1 VPTSTLTPTPSPTAE
16 TECVGD
22 CDGDGRVDINELILG
37 VNIALNAQP
46 VSACPPF
53 DTNGSGAVEIDE
65 LIGGVNAALGGCGAR
80 AAEIDSE

>member
-1 VPTSTLTPTPSPTAE
+1 
-16 TECVGD
+16 
-22 CDGDGRVDINELILG
+22 
-37 VNIALNAQP
+37 